1 MMSSESP
8 DRQFIANDIPNLEE
22 ENEEERLY
30 PYERILELEGE
41 LKEAKDINKKLEEM
55 EEELFKQIRLKE
67 EEKKDLMRLIDEKNL
82 KIQELEEIVE
92 LKDNNNPNISSSH
105 LGSNILGSHIS
116 SSNYKSSGQNK
127 HNLSQR

>member
-1 MMSSESP
+1 MMSNESP
-8 DRQFIANDIPNLEE
+8 DQQFIANDTPHLEE